1 MTIASIPVQEG
12 DRMGNSF
19 APLPDFAIGPDI
31 PSSGY
36 LTTDLGG
43 GLYGVTSGLVNTM
56 FLVTKQ
62 GVVVLDAPRDLGDR
76 LLTAIGEVT
85 TKPVTHIVYSHAHA
99 DHIDSAH
106 LFPGS
111 PTVVAHELTG
121 NLLKMADDPHRPLP
135 NEAFSGRRHVL
146 DLGGERL
153 VLEYPG
159 DFHQPG
165 NLFVHAPD
173 HRVLAV
179 IDSFTVKSAPFFRLL
194 FTSHVPTYTA
204 ALNWILD
211 YPFETIVTGHMSQFG
226 TPEDVE
232 TTKEYVADLHS
243 SAKRALQI
251 VNYDDAV
258 RHVPAENRQA
268 RLKVYVDT
276 VTETAADIMPTSWMN
291 RLGGFD
297 IFLKDNMN
305 VVAWSLLND

>member
-1 MTIASIPVQEG
+1 
-12 DRMGNSF
+12 MGNSSGAEAHFTQKASF

-43 GLYGVTSGLVNTM
+43 GLYGITSGLVNTM
-56 FLVTKQ
+56 FLVTKR

-76 LLTAIGEVT
+76 FLAAIGEVT
-85 TKPVTHIVYSHAHA
+85 TQPVTHLVYSHAHA
-99 DHIDSAH
+99 DHTGSAD

-121 NLLKMADDPHRPLP
+121 NLLKMANDPHRPLP
-135 NEAFSGRRHVL
+135 TETFSGRHHTLNV
-146 DLGGERL
+146 GGERL
-153 VLEYPG
+153 ELEYPG

-173 HRVLAV
+173 HRILAV

-194 FTSHVPTYTA
+194 FTAHVPTYVA

-211 YPFETIVTGHMSQFG
+211 YPFDTIVTGHMSQFG

-232 TTKEYVADLHS
+232 TTKQYVADLHS
-243 SAKRALQI
+243 SGQKALKM
-251 VNYDDAV
+251 VDYDDAV

-268 RLKVYVDT
+268 RLKVYVDR
-276 VTETAADIMPTSWMN
+276 VVDTAADLMPKSWAD

-297 IFLKDNMN
+297 IFLKDNAN
-305 VVAWSLLND
+305 AVVWSLLND